1 MPLPGTQQTVVQ
13 VGPESTNGTIVAA
26 TKQLTLVELE
36 VGPELEFKLF
46 PGMGRRFMAAS
57 GLNKDMT
64 AGKLGGVA
72 NYTEEVYWATMLWGN
87 VSPTTPVGATLGR
100 KWLWTPSLSAAITHK
115 SFSFEVGN
123 AIKAQKFGFGLLT
136 DFGLKLNRDDQQIE
150 GALIGQALVD
160 NITLTGALP
169 IILPQPALGAH
180 LAVYADTT
188 FGGLGVTKLTSAW
201 DMSWKYSKGQED
213 RWPIDRLLTSF
224 GDVVDLDPTVEFYCK
239 VSADAQ
245 GQTLL
250 AAARA
255 NTTQYVRVESIGP
268 QIETGS
274 PNQFWTR
281 TIDMA
286 CRITKAEKYTDE
298 KGVRAIGF
306 TFTAIEDASL
316 GGGFTYWLENT
327 QTAL

>member
-1 MPLPGTQQTVVQ
+1 MPLPGTQQSVVQ
-13 VGPESTNGTIVAA
+13 VGPESVAGTIVAA

-36 VGPELEFKLF
+36 VGPDLEFKLF
-46 PGMGRRFMAAS
+46 PGTGRRFLAAT

-64 AGKLGGVA
+64 TGKLAGKA
-72 NYTEEVYWATMLWGN
+72 NYTEEVYWATMLWGAATI
-87 VSPTTPVGATLGR
+87 TTPVGATLGR
-100 KWLWTPSLSAAITHK
+100 KWLWTPSLSAAITK
-115 SFSFEVGN
+115 KTLSFEVGN

-136 DFGLKLNRDDQQIE
+136 DYGLKLNRDDQELE

-160 NITLTGALP
+160 NITLTGSLP
-169 IILPQPALGAH
+169 IIQPIPALGAH
-180 LAVYADTT
+180 LSVYADTT
-188 FGGLGVTKLTSAW
+188 FGGLGGTKLTNAW
-201 DMSWKYSKGQED
+201 DMTWKWSKGLED
-213 RWPIDRLLTSF
+213 RWPIDRALGSF
-224 GDVVDLDPTVEFYCK
+224 GDVVDLDPTVEFYAK

-255 NTTQYVRVESIGP
+255 NQTQYVRVESIGP

-274 PNQFWTR
+274 PNQFYTR

-286 CRITKAEKYTDE
+286 CRITKAEHYTDE

-306 TFTAIEDASL
+306 TFTAIEDATL
-316 GGGFTYWLENT
+316 GGGFTYWLENV